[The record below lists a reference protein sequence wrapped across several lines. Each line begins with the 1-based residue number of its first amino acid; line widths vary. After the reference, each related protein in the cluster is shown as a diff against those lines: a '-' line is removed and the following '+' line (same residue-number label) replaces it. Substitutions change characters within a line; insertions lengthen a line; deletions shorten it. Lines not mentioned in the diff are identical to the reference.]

1 MEIKQLFDPS
11 RDIYRSIEKVIAYG
25 VSHEDRLR
33 KEIAEY
39 VVTDAIDEQFNQL
52 LTKMQAAMEAG
63 GENEVGVWVSGF
75 YGSGKSSFTKY
86 LGLAF
91 DDSVTI
97 DGAPFRQHLQDRLKN
112 TTTRQLLSTVSKR
125 FPAAVLMLDLATEQV
140 SGATMEEVSS
150 VLYYKVLQWAGYSRN
165 LKVAA
170 LERRLKH
177 EGRYEEFLRHFEEK
191 TGGEAWS
198 DYRNDELVVDSL
210 IPEIAHDLY
219 PTLFTSPGSFNTATS
234 EVIRFEND
242 RVQEMLDIVRE
253 HSGKEY
259 VIFIVDEVGQYVGA
273 RQSLILNLD
282 GLAKNIKALGNG
294 KVWLIGT
301 AQQTLTEDDPR
312 ASLNAPE
319 LFRLKDRFP
328 IGIDLEADDIK
339 EICYTRLLGKSPE
352 GAQRLGELF
361 DQHGQAL
368 RHNTKLEDARAY
380 GADFDRQ
387 TFIDLYPFLPAHFDI
402 LLHLLG
408 ALARSTGGIGLRSA
422 IKVIQDI
429 LIEGEGKR
437 VPVAQQPVGWLANT
451 VTLYDAL
458 EKDIERGFSNWQKAV
473 NTVTK
478 IRYKDEEIQQRVAKT
493 VAVLQILGNLP
504 ITRRNVASLIHSDVA
519 SGNQVEEIN
528 AAIEALITD
537 PIVPFGEQ
545 DGFLCFFSE
554 KLNDIEQERSQI
566 PLRGNELKRILN
578 RALEEVFSPVPSVQL
593 HGSLSVQSGLKTQ
606 GPEGLP
612 ISLAGD
618 RHPIQTVVELVEPTD
633 YEAAR
638 SRLQDESRVKTNEN
652 VIYLV
657 GRKSPELDDLIAD
670 IYRCQEVDLKFRHDP
685 DQEVRDYC
693 RAQVDRARRLG
704 ADLQRLLKRSLQG
717 GSFIFRGQANAVD
730 SLAAELGEA
739 ARKQL
744 AAVAGQVFS
753 RYGEAPERVQSDLA
767 ERFLKVGNLSGITSK
782 LDPLGL
788 VVQQGGQT
796 SINVDHR
803 ALVSIRDHIDRVGMV
818 EGKSLANR
826 FSDAPYGWS
835 QDTLRYL
842 VAAMLLGGVIKLKV
856 SGREVS
862 VNGQQA
868 IDALKSNNAFKNVGV
883 SLREDRPSR
892 EMLALAAERLTELS
906 GDMVVPL
913 EDTISK
919 AATKLFPELQQ
930 RYASLAGRLQMLGMA
945 GADRL
950 EAMSRDLADIQ
961 LTDGSDVPQRLG
973 REESSLFNNLVW
985 AGEVKKALEQGLE
998 ATLKELR
1005 SLAQMIEGLPSS
1017 GVPGELK
1024 AELAEVLQDLNVRLA
1039 TEEAYRSSSD
1049 FNTRLT
1055 EMRGKVGAAAERMQ
1069 QAQQQR
1075 LRQAEQELKR
1085 VPEWPELTN
1094 QEQQELL
1101 GRLDELLLEVELDIQ
1116 GLRALV
1122 NRDYELQGEVA
1133 SLKDRIERVG
1143 RERQQERILEEQKE
1157 LEEESEAGCQEKK
1170 KVLSRHFKAR
1180 PRITSLEELDAMI
1193 RELQKLRGELEYAH
1207 AFELDLALGE
1217 APAHSGKE

>member
-25 VSHEDRLR
+25 VSQEERLR

-97 DGAPFRQHLQDRLKN
+97 DGVPFRQHLQDRLKN

-170 LERRLKH
+170 LERRLKQ
-177 EGRYEEFLRHFEEK
+177 EGRYDEFLRLFEEK
-191 TGGEAWS
+191 TGGEAWA

-219 PTLFTSPGSFNTATS
+219 PTLFTTPDSFSTATS
-234 EVIRFEND
+234 DVIRFEND

-253 HSGKEY
+253 HSGKDY
-259 VIFIVDEVGQYVGA
+259 VIFVVDEVGQYVGA
-273 RQSLILNLD
+273 RQPLILNLD
-282 GLAKNIKALGNG
+282 GLAKNIKAQGNG

-301 AQQTLTEDDPR
+301 GQQTLTEDDPR
-312 ASLNAPE
+312 ASLNSPE
-319 LFRLKDRFP
+319 LFKLKDRFP

-352 GAQRLGELF
+352 GAKRLGELF

-368 RHNTKLEDARAY
+368 RQNTKLEDARAY

-387 TFIDLYPFLPAHFDI
+387 TFVDLYPFLPAHFDI

-437 VPVAQQPVGWLANT
+437 VPVAQQPVGWLATT

-458 EKDIERGFSNWQKAV
+458 EKDIERAFPNWHKAV

-478 IRYKDEEIQQRVAKT
+478 TRYPDSELHQRIAKT

-504 ITRRNVASLIHSDVA
+504 ITRRNVASLIHADVA
-519 SGNQVEEIN
+519 TGSQLETVNV
-528 AAIEALITD
+528 AIEELIAD
-537 PIVPFGEQ
+537 HIVPFGEQ

-554 KLNDIEQERSQI
+554 KLNDIEKERTQI
-566 PLRGNELKRILN
+566 PLRAVELKRILN
-578 RALEEVFSPVPSVQL
+578 KALEEVFSPLPSVQL
-593 HGSLSVQSGLKTQ
+593 HGSLSVQTGLKTQ
-606 GPEGLP
+606 GSEGLP
-612 ISLAGD
+612 VSLAGD
-618 RHPIQTVVELVEPTD
+618 RHPIQTVVELVEATD

-638 SRLQDESRVKTNEN
+638 LRLQDDSRVKTNEN
-652 VIYLV
+652 LIYLV
-657 GRKSPELDDLIAD
+657 GRKAPELDELTAD
-670 IYRCQEVDLKFRHDP
+670 IYRCQEVDAKFRHDP

-693 RAQVDRARRLG
+693 RAQLERASRLSS
-704 ADLQRLLKRSLQG
+704 DLQRQIKRSLTQ
-717 GSFIFRGQANAVD
+717 GSFIFRGQTTAVE
-730 SLAAELGEA
+730 SLSTELSDA

-744 AAVAGQVFS
+744 AGVAGQVFS
-753 RYGEAPERVQSDLA
+753 RYGEAPERVQTDLA
-767 ERFLKVGNLSGITSK
+767 ERFLRVGNLSGITTK

-788 VVQQGGQT
+788 VTQQGGQT
-796 SINVDHR
+796 GINVDHR
-803 ALVSIRDHIDRVGMV
+803 ALVSIRDHIDRVGV
-818 EGKSLANR
+818 VDGKSLARR

-842 VAAMLLGGVIKLKV
+842 VAAMLLGGVVKLKV
-856 SGREVS
+856 AGRDIT

-868 IDALKSNNAFKNVGV
+868 IDALKSNNAFKNVGI
-883 SLREDRPSR
+883 SLREDRPSM
-892 EMLALAAERLTELS
+892 EMLALAAQRLTELS
-906 GDMVVPL
+906 GDVVVPL
-913 EDTISK
+913 EDAISK
-919 AATKLFPELQQ
+919 AASKLFPELQQ
-930 RYASLAGRLQMLGMA
+930 RYASLSGRLLALGLP
-945 GADRL
+945 GDERL
-950 EAMSRDLADIQ
+950 EAMSREMADIL
-961 LTDGSDVPQRLG
+961 LTDGSDAPQRLG
-973 REESSLFNNLVW
+973 RQESSLYDSLVW
-985 AGEVKKALEQGLE
+985 ASELKNALEQGLE
-998 ATLKELR
+998 ATLKDLHA
-1005 SLAQMIEGLPSS
+1005 LALAVDGLPGS
-1017 GVPGELK
+1017 GIPGELK
-1024 AELAEVLQDLNVRLA
+1024 EALAEPLQDLRTRLA
-1039 TEEAYRSSSD
+1039 SEEAYRNASD

-1055 EMRGKVGAAAERMQ
+1055 ELRTQVSQAAERMQ
-1069 QAQQQR
+1069 AQQQQR
-1075 LRQAEQELKR
+1075 LRQAEQELTR
-1085 VPEWPELTN
+1085 VPEWAELTN

-1101 GRLDELLLEVELDIQ
+1101 GQLDELVLEATPDIE
-1116 GLRALV
+1116 GLKALV
-1122 NRDYELQGEVA
+1122 NRDYELQTNV
-1133 SLKDRIERVG
+1133 STLKTRIEQVG
-1143 RERQQERILEEQKE
+1143 RERQQERIREEQKA
-1157 LEEESEAGCQEKK
+1157 LETECNEGKQ
-1170 KVLSRHFKAR
+1170 VLNRRFRAS

-1193 RELQKLRGELEYAH
+1193 HKLQKLRGELEYAH
-1207 AFELDLALGE
+1207 AFELNLALDD
-1217 APAHSGKE
+1217 ADKE

>member
-25 VSHEDRLR
+25 VSQEERLR
-33 KEIAEY
+33 KEISEY

-52 LTKMQAAMEAG
+52 LTKMQVAMEAG

-97 DGAPFRQHLQDRLKN
+97 DGVPFRQHLQDRLKN
-112 TTTRQLLSTVSKR
+112 TTTRQLLSTVAKR

-165 LKVAA
+165 LKVAS
-170 LERRLKH
+170 LERRLKQ
-177 EGRYEEFLRHFEEK
+177 EGRYAEFLKLFEEK
-191 TGGEAWS
+191 TGGEAWR

-210 IPEIAHDLY
+210 MPEIAHELY
-219 PTLFTSPGSFNTATS
+219 PSLFTTPASFNTATS
-234 EVIRFEND
+234 DVIRFEND

-253 HSGKEY
+253 HSSKEH

-273 RQSLILNLD
+273 RQPLILNLD
-282 GLAKNIKALGNG
+282 GLAKNIKAQGNG

-301 AQQTLTEDDPR
+301 GQQTLTEDDPR
-312 ASLNAPE
+312 ASLNSPE
-319 LFRLKDRFP
+319 LFKLKDRFP
-328 IGIDLEADDIK
+328 ISIDLEADDIK

-352 GAQRLGELF
+352 GAKQIGELF
-361 DQHGQAL
+361 DQYGQAL

-429 LIEGEGKR
+429 LIEGDGKR
-437 VPVAQQPVGWLANT
+437 IPVGDQPVGWLATT

-458 EKDIERGFSNWQKAV
+458 EKDIERAFPHLHKAV
-473 NTVTK
+473 KRDV
-478 IRYKDEEIQQRVAKT
+478 IQNRFANSDLHQCVAKT

-504 ITRRNVASLIHSDVA
+504 ITRRNVASLIHSQVD
-519 SGNQVEEIN
+519 SGTQAENVN
-528 AAIEALITD
+528 SAIEDLIAD
-537 PIVPFGEQ
+537 PYVPFGEQ

-554 KLNDIEQERSQI
+554 KLNDIEQERTQI
-566 PLRGNELKRILN
+566 PLRGVEMKRILN
-578 RALEEVFSPVPSVQL
+578 KALEEVFSPLPSTQL
-593 HGSLSVQSGLKTQ
+593 HGSLSVQTGLKIQ
-606 GPEGLP
+606 GHEGLP

-633 YEAAR
+633 YDAAR
-638 SRLQDESRVKTNEN
+638 SRLEDASRVKANEN
-652 VIYLV
+652 MIYLV
-657 GRKSPELDDLIAD
+657 GRKSPELDELTAD
-670 IYRCQEVDLKFRHDP
+670 IYRCQEVDVKFRHDP

-693 RAQVDRARRLG
+693 RAQLERASRLG
-704 ADLQRLLKRSLQG
+704 ADLQRLIKRSLVQ
-717 GSFIFRGQANAVD
+717 GSFIFRGQTTAVE
-730 SLAAELGEA
+730 SLASELPEA

-744 AAVAGQVFS
+744 AGVAGQVFS

-767 ERFLKVGNLSGITSK
+767 ERFLRVGNLSGITTK

-788 VVQQGGQT
+788 VTQQGGQPG
-796 SINVDHR
+796 INTDHR

-818 EGKSLANR
+818 EGKSLASR

-842 VAAMLLGGVIKLKV
+842 VAAMLVGGVIKLKV
-856 SGREVS
+856 SGREVT

-868 IDALKSNNAFKNVGV
+868 IEALKSNNAFKNVGI
-883 SLREDRPSR
+883 SLREDRPSM
-892 EMLALAAERLTELS
+892 EMLALAAKRLTELS

-913 EDTISK
+913 EDAISK
-919 AATKLFPELQQ
+919 AATKLFPQLQQ
-930 RYASLAGRLQMLGMA
+930 RYASLSGRLQALGLP
-945 GADRL
+945 GDERL
-950 EAMSRDLADIQ
+950 EAMGRDMADIL
-961 LTDGSDVPQRLG
+961 LTDGSDAPQRLG
-973 REESSLFNNLVW
+973 REESSLYDNLIW
-985 AGEVKKALEQGLE
+985 AAELKKALEQGLE
-998 ATLKELR
+998 DTLKELR
-1005 SLAQMIEGLPSS
+1005 SLAQAIEGLPGS
-1017 GVPGELK
+1017 GIPGELK
-1024 AELAEVLQDLNVRLA
+1024 AELAEPLKEIATRLA
-1039 TEEAYRSSSD
+1039 SEEAYRSASD

-1055 EMRGKVGAAAERMQ
+1055 ELRSQVRQAAERMQ
-1069 QAQQQR
+1069 EQQQR
-1075 LRQAEQELKR
+1075 LRQAEQELAR

-1094 QEQQELL
+1094 QEQQDLL
-1101 GRLDELLLEVELDIQ
+1101 GRLDALALEASADIE
-1116 GLRALV
+1116 GLKRLV
-1122 NRDYELQGEVA
+1122 NRDYELQAELA
-1133 SLKDRIERVG
+1133 SLKEHIERVG
-1143 RERQQERILEEQKE
+1143 RERQQERIREEQKE
-1157 LEEESEAGCQEKK
+1157 LEEEQDGCQENK
-1170 KVLSRHFKAR
+1170 KVLTRRFKTSS
-1180 PRITSLEELDAMI
+1180 RITSLDTLDAMI

-1207 AFELDLALGE
+1207 AFELDVAFDE
-1217 APAHSGKE
+1217 APENRDKE